1 MLIFYIKKSRKNMRK
16 RENFAN
22 DTETSFM
29 LFEPYNFQPKNEKA
43 AKRER
48 KIENNNTTLYL

>member
-1 MLIFYIKKSRKNMRK
+1 MRK